1 MSWYKKAA
9 YQEDY
14 VEEVIIPNEVSR
26 ESKDNVLKIK
36 TDDEVAVIE
45 YKKVYAWK
53 NDPGAGFAFPCTP
66 DGEVIEDKMHPSA
79 LENLNKCRDNP
90 DDFIV
95 TLEKRIDIERLCN
108 CGSGEVPYA
117 EYDARGIFLDYVC
130 PRCKDEKLSKFR
142 RDVLTDP
149 GYWADE
155 PIEPEEY

>member
-1 MSWYKKAA
+1 MSSILITVLYREVLEILLVDSGIFRGSCVARIKEGFGCIIWKDRILKRSIKMSWYKKAA

-95 TLEKRIDIERLCN
+95 TLEKRIDIERL
-108 CGSGEVPYA
+108 
-117 EYDARGIFLDYVC
+117 
-130 PRCKDEKLSKFR
+130 
-142 RDVLTDP
+142 
-149 GYWADE
+149 
-155 PIEPEEY
+155 